1 MFGACDVFAC
11 RDQGRSCATPRMR
24 WIGGPRAGGTAGFV
38 RLIEN
43 CSVCSTAFAV
53 STCKAEAGDRRSRDP
68 VITVRSSPDLKL
80 NLEFGPN
87 SNNSISMP
95 NPIRNFRVWL
105 SRPWSPAQSARV
117 LAFGPPLPPAVR
129 SAPPLRP
136 PRAHTSYG
144 IRNATTVPG
153 CRVRSGREGG
163 ARREP
168 VECGVSSR
176 PAGVPRPRTTIFYYS
191 SLYCCKSN
199 LSSLA
204 TDSTS
209 ASAASHR
216 KRGASM

>member
-1 MFGACDVFAC
+1 
-11 RDQGRSCATPRMR
+11 MR

-53 STCKAEAGDRRSRDP
+53 STCNQCKAWKGDPAIPTRR
-68 VITVRSSPDLKL
+68 
-80 NLEFGPN
+80 PN
-87 SNNSISMP
+87 FSMP
-95 NPIRNFRVWL
+95 NPIVRNFRVWL

-153 CRVRSGREGG
+153 CRAS
-163 ARREP
+163 A
-168 VECGVSSR
+168 
-176 PAGVPRPRTTIFYYS
+176 PAGRAGRGGSLWSVGSRLGPR
-191 SLYCCKSN
+191 
-199 LSSLA
+199 
-204 TDSTS
+204 
-209 ASAASHR
+209 ASHGHAPPFSITPPCTAASQT
-216 KRGASM
+216 

>member
-53 STCKAEAGDRRSRDP
+53 STCNQCKAEGRSRDP
-68 VITVRSSPDLKL
+68 YVARFRFRCQL
-80 NLEFGPN
+80 
-87 SNNSISMP
+87 P

>member
-53 STCKAEAGDRRSRDP
+53 STCNQCKAEGRSRHP
-68 VITVRSSPDLKL
+68 AIPTRA
-80 NLEFGPN
+80 
-87 SNNSISMP
+87 ISMP

-136 PRAHTSYG
+136 PRAHTSLG
-144 IRNATTVPG
+144 TVYETPQL
-153 CRVRSGREGG
+153 CR
-163 ARREP
+163 
-168 VECGVSSR
+168 GVVSA
-176 PAGVPRPRTTIFYYS
+176 PAGRAGRGGSLWSVGSRLGPR
-191 SLYCCKSN
+191 
-199 LSSLA
+199 
-204 TDSTS
+204 
-209 ASAASHR
+209 ASHGHAPPFSITPPCTAASQT
-216 KRGASM
+216 